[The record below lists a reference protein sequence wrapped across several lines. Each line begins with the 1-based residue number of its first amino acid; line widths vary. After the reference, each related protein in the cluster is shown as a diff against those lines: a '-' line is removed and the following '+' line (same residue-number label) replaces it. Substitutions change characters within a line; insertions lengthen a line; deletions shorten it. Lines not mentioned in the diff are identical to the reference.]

1 MVNSDPIK
9 FIDVDKKSKQ
19 FLDFL
24 KIELNTNDEFTYF
37 SNRTID
43 CLDNHLITILLL
55 YKDIVAGYGHI
66 DKENECWLGVYV
78 SKNYRSISLGKK
90 IIFELLER
98 SKRLGLNNI
107 VLSVFKTNVR
117 AKSIYLNFGFKVYDE
132 NDKSFFMRIML

>member
-24 KIELNTNDEFTYF
+24 KIELKTNDDFTYF

-55 YKDIVAGYGHI
+55 YKGIVAGYGHI
-66 DKENECWLGVYV
+66 DKENGYWLGVYV

-117 AKSIYLNFGFKVYDE
+117 AKAIYLNFGFKVYDE

>member
-1 MVNSDPIK
+1 MVDSDTIK
-9 FIDVDKKSKQ
+9 FIEVDETSKQ

-24 KIELNTNDEFTYF
+24 KLELKSNDDFTYF

-55 YKDIVAGYGHI
+55 YKGDVAGYGHI

-90 IIFELLER
+90 IIFELLAR
-98 SKRLGLNNI
+98 SQKLGLSDI
-107 VLSVFKTNVR
+107 VLSVFKTNII
-117 AKSIYLNFGFKVYDE
+117 AKSIYLNFGFEVYDE
-132 NDKSFFMRIML
+132 NEKSFFMRIIL